1 MWPLCFLLNKLLRVE
16 ERNQERSQ
24 GHGGSTS
31 ANYCQFDGHP
41 LLSNGKYTDAGL
53 PSSSHLEVPHVH
65 QLASWDC
72 GLACVLMVLRASG
85 IASCTLEDLAEICST
100 NSIWTVD
107 LAYLLH
113 KFCVEFSYYTITF
126 GANPNYSIEEFYK
139 EQLPEDLVRVD
150 LLFRKAHASGIIIQC
165 RSVSIHEISCVLLSG
180 NYIAIALVD
189 QDKLSVCAR

>member
-16 ERNQERSQ
+16 ERNHQGRLE
-24 GHGGSTS
+24 GHGDSTYPK
-31 ANYCQFDGHP
+31 YCLFDDP
-41 LLSNGKYTDAGL
+41 LVSDGKYRDAGL
-53 PSSSHLEVPHVH
+53 PSSSHMEVPHVH

-107 LAYLLH
+107 LAYLLQ

-150 LLFRKAHASGIIIQC
+150 LLFRKAHESGIIIQVKLFGQRC
-165 RSVSIHEISCVLLSG
+165 YLPLSLKKVLAIFCSISV
-180 NYIAIALVD
+180 A
-189 QDKLSVCAR
+189 